1 MPEHKKD
8 VDYRIETR
16 LSRVEH
22 WRIGFEI
29 AALVVAAFWGMYVFV
44 YQERIKPAYAPAE
57 LQADVSI
64 SHSLTPSGQEFVSID
79 DDFKNIGAA
88 DVRLVGISVSVYGL
102 RFEKSAHARSDMH
115 PEYQGWRDEIRTSD
129 TSPPVLLRS
138 AVDLFSPSG
147 HSNRSV
153 TIPGG
158 GDLRQSPPI
167 TFGVPHGEF
176 DVLTVRMQMIY
187 VKGTDYRTF
196 DFPWRKNPD
205 GSLDILSIGARAP
218 SGVDMHQRIRQFAL

>member
-16 LSRVEH
+16 LSRIEH

-29 AALVVAAFWGMYVFV
+29 AALVVAAFWGMYVF
-44 YQERIKPAYAPAE
+44 
-57 LQADVSI
+57 
-64 SHSLTPSGQEFVSID
+64 
-79 DDFKNIGAA
+79 DFKNIGAA

-115 PEYQGWRDEIRTSD
+115 PEYQGWRDGIRTSD

-147 HSNRSV
+147 PSNRSV
-153 TIPGG
+153 TIPRG
-158 GDLRQSPPI
+158 GDLRP
-167 TFGVPHGEF
+167 TFPGGKIPTAAWIF
-176 DVLTVRMQMIY
+176 FQLVRAGQ
-187 VKGTDYRTF
+187 
-196 DFPWRKNPD
+196 
-205 GSLDILSIGARAP
+205 AA
-218 SGVDMHQRIRQFAL
+218 